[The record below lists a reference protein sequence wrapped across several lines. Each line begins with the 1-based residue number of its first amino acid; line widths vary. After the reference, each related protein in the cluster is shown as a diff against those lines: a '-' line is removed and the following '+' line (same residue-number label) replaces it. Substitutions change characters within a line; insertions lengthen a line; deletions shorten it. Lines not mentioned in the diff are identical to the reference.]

1 MEWRKESETLLPE
14 IMDAMIEDRAAQ
26 ASPLRDRFL
35 AAGMTVLGR
44 DGYPGFK
51 QAAVCR
57 QTGLTTGAFYH
68 SFRNWKEFEAALIEH
83 WRAEATD
90 RIVARLDVALAPHE
104 RIDALIAVA
113 LSLPHRSEAAIRIW
127 AAGDVRVAESLSAV
141 DAARRDAVARY
152 LREIGI
158 DPPEAE
164 QPGDEDGVRL
174 LTAHVTKRPGLMTS
188 KSATCPLPSR
198 RSSRAMGSVSAS
210 SQGSAWRSPPAAGES
225 TALTRC

>member
-1 MEWRKESETLLPE
+1 MRDPLSVDSVSILMGGGKSETLLPE

-83 WRAEATD
+83 WRAG
-90 RIVARLDVALAPHE
+90 
-104 RIDALIAVA
+104 
-113 LSLPHRSEAAIRIW
+113 LP
-127 AAGDVRVAESLSAV
+127 
-141 DAARRDAVARY
+141 
-152 LREIGI
+152 
-158 DPPEAE
+158 
-164 QPGDEDGVRL
+164 
-174 LTAHVTKRPGLMTS
+174 TA
-188 KSATCPLPSR
+188 
-198 RSSRAMGSVSAS
+198 SSRGSTSRS
-210 SQGSAWRSPPAAGES
+210 RPTSGSMR
-225 TALTRC
+225 